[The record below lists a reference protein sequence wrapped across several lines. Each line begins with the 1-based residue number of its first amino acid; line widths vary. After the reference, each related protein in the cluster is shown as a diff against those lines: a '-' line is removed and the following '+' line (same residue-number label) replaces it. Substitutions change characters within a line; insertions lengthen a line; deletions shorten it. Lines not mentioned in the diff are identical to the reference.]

1 MPFVKVWI
9 HSVWTTKK
17 RESLINDAIR
27 KELFDH
33 IYQNA
38 INKNILID
46 SINGYTEHVHCLFR
60 LRNDQTISK
69 VIQLIKGESS
79 FWINHQKLLKT
90 KFQWQDEYFAVSVNE
105 SQIDIVR
112 NYINNQEEHHRKK
125 TFNEEY
131 NEFIRKYDFKVYSDN
146 INL

>member
-1 MPFVKVWI
+1 MPFVKIWI

-17 RESLINDAIR
+17 RESLLNTTIR
-27 KELFDH
+27 KQLFDH

-38 INKNILID
+38 LNKNIMID
-46 SINGYTEHVHCLFR
+46 TINGYTDHIHCLFR

-79 FWINHQKLLKT
+79 FWIHNQNLLKS
-90 KFQWQDEYFAVSVNE
+90 KFRWQDEYFAVSVSE
-105 SQIDIVR
+105 SQVDTVR

-131 NEFIRKYDFKVYSDN
+131 HEFILKYDFKAYAEN
-146 INL
+146 NN